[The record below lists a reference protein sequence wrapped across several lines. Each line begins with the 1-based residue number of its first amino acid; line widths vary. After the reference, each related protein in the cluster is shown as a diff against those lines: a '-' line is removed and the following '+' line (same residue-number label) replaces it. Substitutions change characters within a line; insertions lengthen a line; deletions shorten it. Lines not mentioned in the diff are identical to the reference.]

1 MRQSFTMFYIIW
13 GTIIDKKSKI
23 IVTGVAGFIGFHLT
37 KKLLHR
43 GYNVLG
49 IDNLNNY
56 YDRNLKLCR
65 LNEIDKGLSKLKKT
79 KKSFSFHEAD
89 ITNLNILKN
98 IFSKFQPNK
107 VVNLAA
113 QAGVRYSLKSPQT
126 YINSNVTG
134 FMNILECSRAYNVK
148 GLIYASSSSVY
159 GNNQK
164 TPFSIF
170 DRVDKPLS
178 IYAASKRSNEL
189 MAYTY
194 SHLYQLSTT
203 GLRFFFRLWP
213 MG

>member
-1 MRQSFTMFYIIW
+1 M
-13 GTIIDKKSKI
+13 
-23 IVTGVAGFIGFHLT
+23 HL
-37 KKLLHR
+37 
-43 GYNVLG
+43 GYSVLG

-56 YDRNLKLCR
+56 YDRNLKLSR
-65 LNEIDKGLSKLKKT
+65 LNEIERDLAKLKKT
-79 KKSFSFHEAD
+79 RNSFSFHEAD
-89 ITNLNILKN
+89 ITDLNILKS

-113 QAGVRYSLKSPQT
+113 QAGVRYSLKKPQA
-126 YINSNVTG
+126 YIDSNVIG
-134 FMNILECSRAYNVK
+134 FMNILECSRAYNVE

-164 TPFSIF
+164 VPFSVF

-189 MAYTY
+189 MAYSY

-203 GLRFFFRLWP
+203 GLRFFPFMAHGVDQIWLCIFLQKIF
-213 MG
+213 MKENQ